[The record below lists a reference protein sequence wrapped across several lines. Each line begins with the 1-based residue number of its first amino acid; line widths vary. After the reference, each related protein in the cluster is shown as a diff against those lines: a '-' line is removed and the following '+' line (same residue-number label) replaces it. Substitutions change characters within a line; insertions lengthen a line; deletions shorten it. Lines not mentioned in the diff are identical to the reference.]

1 MVSRLKKLISN
12 PHIREMFF
20 YVLFGGL
27 TTLVNWVVYFIS
39 AALLRPEQYA
49 GTAAEAL
56 LLNAINILAW
66 VLSVLFAYVT
76 NKRYVFQSK
85 EKKAG
90 AVREFFLFL
99 SARVMSYL
107 LFDLLFY
114 NALVFGA
121 QMDHRW
127 VKILMN
133 VLVVV
138 FNYFASKLVIFKKST
153 SK

>member
-1 MVSRLKKLISN
+1 MIARLKKLVN
-12 PHIREMFF
+12 DANVQQMFF
-20 YVLFGGL
+20 YVIFGGL
-27 TTLVNWVVYFIS
+27 TTLVNWAVYFIA

-49 GTAAEAL
+49 GTATEAF

-66 VLSVLFAYVT
+66 VLSVVFAYVT

-99 SARVMSYL
+99 SARIMSYL
-107 LFDLLFY
+107 LFDLLMY
-114 NALVFGA
+114 NALVFAA
-121 QMDHRW
+121 QIDHKW
-127 VKILMN
+127 VKLLMN

-138 FNYFASKLVIFKKST
+138 FNYFASKLVIFKKSE

>member
-1 MVSRLKKLISN
+1 MIARLKKLIGN
-12 PHIREMFF
+12 PNIQQMFF

-27 TTLVNWVVYFIS
+27 TTLVYWAVYFLS
-39 AALLRPEQYA
+39 VALLKPEQHA
-49 GTAAEAL
+49 GMATEAL
-56 LLNAINILAW
+56 LLNAINIFAW
-66 VLSVLFAYVT
+66 VLSVLFAYAT

-107 LFDLLFY
+107 LFDLLLY

-121 QMDHRW
+121 HMDHRW

-138 FNYFASKLVIFKKST
+138 FNYFASKFVIFKKGEN
-153 SK
+153 K

>member
-1 MVSRLKKLISN
+1 MVSRLRKLINN

-20 YVLFGGL
+20 YVFFGGL
-27 TTLVNWVVYFIS
+27 TTLVNWAVYFIC
-39 AALLRPEQYA
+39 AALIKPEQYA
-49 GTAAEAL
+49 GTATEAL

-66 VLSVLFAYVT
+66 VLSVLFAYIT
-76 NKRYVFQSK
+76 NKRYVFKSE

-107 LFDLLFY
+107 LFDLLVY

-121 QMDHRW
+121 RMDHRI

-138 FNYFASKLVIFKKST
+138 FNYFASKFVIFKKSEN
-153 SK
+153 K